1 MGLSK
6 PGCSAVTQPTVSAFA
21 SGASLSP
28 EAWGVRRMTA
38 HTGPGCPRRGLGP
51 GSQGL
56 SGLQGSGA
64 GPPVSL
70 RRAKPQTRRSPGPH
84 LPRTEKPARP
94 QTVVGSTLSS
104 MGARREGVSSCPG
117 RAGCQATRA
126 GARADP
132 TQRADAGPRGEAL
145 ALPGRQREGGGR
157 RVRGMSP
164 AVQHR
169 GKRPRGRGVGL
180 EAGGPAAQ
188 VLVLPLHKGWAATW
202 GRWQRRVPNS
212 HPGPPASLPT

>member
-6 PGCSAVTQPTVSAFA
+6 PGCSAVTEPTVSAFA

-38 HTGPGCPRRGLGP
+38 HTGPGCPRCGLGP
-51 GSQGL
+51 GSQGP

-84 LPRTEKPARP
+84 LPWTEKPARP

-104 MGARREGVSSCPG
+104 MGARRRESPP
-117 RAGCQATRA
+117 APDA
-126 GARADP
+126 ARADP

-169 GKRPRGRGVGL
+169 GKQPRGRGVGL

-212 HPGPPASLPT
+212 HLGPPASLPT